1 MKIKNAWIC
10 RVENNSI
17 VPVFGDVIFSDGKI
31 DRITESDFAGYDFKS
46 VQEPGSIDAGG
57 RVLTVPSVNF
67 HDHFYS
73 RLAKGISTGLPMN
86 NFRDILE
93 NLWWKLDLVLD
104 NEITRASAQ
113 MAAIES
119 VKNGVTYIFDHHSS
133 PKSAAGSLGVISE
146 TLKEFGLRGAL
157 CFEITDRN
165 GENISGDGL
174 KETDDFLES
183 HRNDSE
189 IRGLVG
195 LHASFTLG
203 DKSLEM
209 AGSLVNKYGCG
220 IHIHLCEDKIDPA
233 ESTARYNKT
242 PAERLGKFGLLNQN
256 SLLAHGIYL
265 TQKDYKILEKY
276 SPALV
281 LNPGSNMNNGVGL
294 PGFADIPHSVPLLCG
309 TDGMHSNPEKS
320 LKQVYLLS
328 RHSGLSFEESFG
340 IIRKIYFD
348 QVKFIR
354 RYFPDFPS
362 LQIGDRADFIIRD
375 YIPPSPFIEE
385 NFWGHFIY
393 GITERPVHSVIQNGR
408 VLVNNFKPAED
419 FERYTRNIS
428 EQWKKLF
435 NKMRDK

>member
-17 VPVFGDVIFSDGKI
+17 RPVFGDLIFSNGKI
-31 DRITESDFAGYDFKS
+31 DRITESDFAGYNFNS

-73 RLAKGISTGLPMN
+73 SLAKGISTGLQMD
-86 NFRDILE
+86 NFPDILE

-104 NEITRASAQ
+104 NEITRTSVQ
-113 MAAIES
+113 LAAIES

-133 PKSAAGSLGVISE
+133 PNSAAGSLGVISE
-146 TLKEFGLRGAL
+146 TLKEVGLRGAL

-165 GENISGDGL
+165 GKNLSANGL
-174 KETDDFLES
+174 KETDDFLET

-195 LHASFTLG
+195 LHASFTLD

-233 ESTARYNKT
+233 RSIEHFNGT
-242 PAERLGKFGLLNQN
+242 PTERLEKFGLLNKN

-265 TQKDYKILEKY
+265 TQKDYGILEKY

-281 LNPGSNMNNGVGL
+281 FNPDSNMNNGVGL
-294 PGFADIPHSVPLLCG
+294 PHFDDIPHSIPLLCG

-320 LKQVYLLS
+320 LKQIFLLS
-328 RHSGLSFEESFG
+328 RHSGLSFENTFRM
-340 IIRKIYFD
+340 IRKIYFD

-362 LQIGDRADFIIRD
+362 LQDGDRADFIIRD
-375 YIPPSPFIEE
+375 YIPPTPFMEE

-393 GITERPVHSVIQNGR
+393 GISERPVHSVIQNGR
-408 VLVNNFKPAED
+408 VLMENFKTAND
-419 FERYTRNIS
+419 FEEYNLNII
-428 EQWKKLF
+428 EQGRKLF
-435 NKMRDK
+435 YKMRDN